1 MASAFMVCSHPL
13 AGLRVG
19 TASRLEGASITFGL
33 AGAVAIE
40 AVGRHRVRTII
51 VAALPPLQGLSAG
64 TGINISLGVVGEV
77 GAREGAVRPVRLVEH
92 RKCGAKSG
100 PARSGAS
107 PGLPPPD
114 TPRGSPPSRRPHHP
128 NVAAE

>member
-77 GAREGAVRPVRLVEH
+77 GAREGAVRPDRLVEH
-92 RKCGAKSG
+92 RMCGSLPG
-100 PARSGAS
+100 PARERKSGGMGKKVS
-107 PGLPPPD
+107 VQV
-114 TPRGSPPSRRPHHP
+114 
-128 NVAAE
+128 N

>member
-1 MASAFMVCSHPL
+1 MDVSHHL

-19 TASRLEGASITFGL
+19 TASLLEGASITFGL

-51 VAALPPLQGLSAG
+51 VAALPPLQGISAG

-77 GAREGAVRPVRLVEH
+77 GAREGAVRPVRLVET
-92 RKCGAKSG
+92 RMLGSISG
-100 PARSGAS
+100 PARSGSS
-107 PGLPPPD
+107 PRLPPPAAR
-114 TPRGSPPSRRPHHP
+114 RGVPPLRR
-128 NVAAE
+128 